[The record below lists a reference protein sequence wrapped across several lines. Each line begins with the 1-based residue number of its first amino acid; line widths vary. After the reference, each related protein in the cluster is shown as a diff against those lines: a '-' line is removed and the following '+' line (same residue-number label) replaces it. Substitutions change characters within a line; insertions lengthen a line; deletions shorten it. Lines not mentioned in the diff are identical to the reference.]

1 MEILNAGLPQES
13 HPPFPAEVVSPQSG
27 ASVNEGSVTL
37 EWEALDVDN
46 DISSY
51 TIFLDI
57 ANPPITEAGNTG
69 NTSLD
74 VTVTSGLVYYWKV
87 VTTDEIGNASDSQV
101 FQFGVN

>member
-1 MEILNAGLPQES
+1 MQ
-13 HPPFPAEVVSPQSG
+13 
-27 ASVNEGSVTL
+27 
-37 EWEALDVDN
+37 WETSDVDN

-51 TIFLDI
+51 TIFLDT

-87 VTTDEIGNASDSQV
+87 VTTDAIENASDSQV